1 MLTNKYITNIIKYDI
16 ITSGSDVMELDVL
29 NLSKKYGSKEVLKDI
44 SFTFE
49 NNKIYGI
56 IGRNGAGKTTFFQA
70 LNHDIDIDDGKI
82 LLNKQELQE
91 NNISFVPAVP
101 NVPLFLTGRE
111 FLTFFLEINKNKIK
125 SLKTIDEYFEMVD
138 IGIEDQ
144 NKVMKEYST
153 GMKNKMQTLIGIISE
168 KPILLLDEPLTSLD
182 IVVQEE
188 MKGLLRSIKKKRIV
202 IITTHILDIALD
214 LCDSILILKDEKME
228 LVERKALNNKE
239 YKTSIIK
246 ALKD

>member
-1 MLTNKYITNIIKYDI
+1 
-16 ITSGSDVMELDVL
+16 MELDVL

-44 SFTFE
+44 SFTFK

-56 IGRNGAGKTTFFQA
+56 IGRNGVGKTTFFEA
-70 LNHDIDIDDGKI
+70 LNHDIDIGYGKT
-82 LLNKQELQE
+82 LLNNEALQSSD
-91 NNISFVPAVP
+91 ISFVPAVP

-111 FLTFFLEINKNKIK
+111 FLAFFLEINKDKIK
-125 SLKTIDEYFEMVD
+125 NLKTIDEYFEMVD

-188 MKGLLRSIKKKRIV
+188 MKELLRNIKKERII

-214 LCDSILILKDEKME
+214 LCDSILILKDGKME

-239 YKTSIIK
+239 YKTSIMK